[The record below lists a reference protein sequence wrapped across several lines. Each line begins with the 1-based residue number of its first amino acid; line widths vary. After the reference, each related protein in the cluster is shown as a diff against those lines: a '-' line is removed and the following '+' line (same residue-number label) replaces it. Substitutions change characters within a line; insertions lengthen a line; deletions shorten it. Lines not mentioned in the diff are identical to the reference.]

1 MSMIRKIRT
10 ALPSK
15 TCLRIGSARSAASRK
30 TTSKKRITNN
40 RISALQSAWGYD
52 IILTMSEIKYP
63 VVAHHRLIVNAEAKN
78 EAETRAVFKDFKL
91 VEPIKEV
98 NASSSGKYVS
108 FSLSVKLESKEETA
122 KLDEAIARVPGLK
135 MCL

>member
-1 MSMIRKIRT
+1 M
-10 ALPSK
+10 
-15 TCLRIGSARSAASRK
+15 
-30 TTSKKRITNN
+30 
-40 RISALQSAWGYD
+40 QSAWGYD

-91 VEPIKEV
+91 VEPVKEV
-98 NASSSGKYVS
+98 NASYSGKYVS

-122 KLDEAIARVPGLK
+122 KLDAAIARVPGLK

>member
-1 MSMIRKIRT
+1 M
-10 ALPSK
+10 
-15 TCLRIGSARSAASRK
+15 
-30 TTSKKRITNN
+30 NN
-40 RISALQSAWGYD
+40 TQ
-52 IILTMSEIKYP
+52 EIEFP

-78 EAETRAVFKDFKL
+78 LAETAALFESFNL
-91 VEPIKEV
+91 TEPIKEV

-122 KLDEAIARVPGLK
+122 KLDAAIARVPGLK